1 MATLTA
7 ANATAGAM
15 PKSSE
20 NRVIAQPFYYNS
32 GATSI
37 DASATTIN
45 LCKIPHG
52 ATVLGYV
59 ARHSIGAATCPGDYG
74 RSGALSAYGSDQTKA
89 VRNVENI
96 APSNAAYGA
105 GTPSKISLSDDAQPR
120 FTYFTGTF
128 TPGTAT
134 TSLIVQGHVLFTMDG
149 V

>member
-1 MATLTA
+1 MATQTA
-7 ANATAGAM
+7 SNATAGAM

-20 NRVIAQPFYYNS
+20 NRVIAQPFYFNS

-52 ATVLGYV
+52 ATVLGYSIY
-59 ARHSIGAATCPGDYG
+59 HSIGAATCPADYG
-74 RSGALSAYGSDQTKA
+74 RTGSLSAYGTAQAKSA
-89 VRNVENI
+89 YNVQNVG
-96 APSNAAYGA
+96 PSNASYGA
-105 GTPSKISLSDDAQPR
+105 GVPSKISLSDDAVAR
-120 FTYFTGTF
+120 FTYFTGTY

-134 TSLIVQGHVLFTMDG
+134 TSLIVQGQVLFTMDG